1 MMAVGDSVEL
11 TAVCTNRTV
20 NLDRGM
26 VIGNCTTHSNPQ
38 WGECQ
43 VYFTDISVSPDPSTW
58 RRIRIPS
65 AEGTEYFLFLTNSFV
80 VYGFEN
86 VLIRSTNVFG
96 SWIANDGS
104 LQQFQP
110 SAEERASSR
119 RLLESSLN
127 QRTFMCSLRE
137 ARHTFSTIL
146 SGL

>member
-1 MMAVGDSVEL
+1 MAVGDIIQL
-11 TAVCTNRTV
+11 TVDGTNRTV
-20 NLDRGM
+20 NLGRGM

-43 VYFTDISVSPDPSTW
+43 VYFTGIRVSQDTSTG
-58 RRIRIPS
+58 RRIMIPS
-65 AEGTEYFLFLTNSFV
+65 AEGTGYFLFLANSIV

-86 VLIRSTNVFG
+86 VVIRSTNVFG
-96 SWIANDGS
+96 SWIASDGR
-104 LQQFQP
+104 LQQCQP

-127 QRTFMCSLRE
+127 HGTFMCSFRE
-137 ARHTFSTIL
+137 ARHTFSTII